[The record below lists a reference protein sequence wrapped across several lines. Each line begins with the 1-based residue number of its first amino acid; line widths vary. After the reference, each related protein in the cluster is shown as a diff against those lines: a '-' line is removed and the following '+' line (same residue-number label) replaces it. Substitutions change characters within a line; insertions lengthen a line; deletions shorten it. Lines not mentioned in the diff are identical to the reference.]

1 MFLKEERVDLT
12 ALHEKMFQEIRRKMT
27 SQEWMKKQVKNSY
40 QTPNFI
46 LKRSE
51 IMGKIG
57 LDIENPLNHNF
68 TLGISNTFCFYF
80 FLVGFVWFFWGWGGV
95 VFFPP
100 EI

>member
-12 ALHEKMFQEIRRKMT
+12 ALHEKMFQELRRKMT
-27 SQEWMKKQVKNSY
+27 GQEWMKKQVTNSY

-46 LKRSE
+46 LKSSE

-57 LDIENPLNHNF
+57 LDIENPLNHKF

-80 FLVGFVWFFWGWGGV
+80 FWLVLFGFSGVWWGGF
-95 VFFPP
+95 FFP